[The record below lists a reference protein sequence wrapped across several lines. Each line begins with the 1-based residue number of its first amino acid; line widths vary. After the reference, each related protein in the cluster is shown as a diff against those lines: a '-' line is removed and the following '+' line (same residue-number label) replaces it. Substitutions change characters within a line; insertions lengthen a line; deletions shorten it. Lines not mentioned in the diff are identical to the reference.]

1 MIFQVF
7 RLGLLGS
14 GSCIE
19 LKSLRLQHGSSK
31 LRCSRAWALKEKEA
45 RSQDLSSGEKI
56 KRRISLCLHRRECHL
71 GSGGSVAGNMPSL
84 RKALTSEKLSKVRT
98 SAAATTTT
106 TTTTTA
112 KPMTCSKILP
122 GSSGLEKQQNWNK
135 TLMQLLTKLLQC
147 REELRGIRCLS
158 QATESRQNVLDGDG
172 LQTPRPADCSFEQR
186 LLTAR
191 QSSQKNPTFAINAA
205 TNSVERVT
213 LFSNPQPPK

>member
-14 GSCIE
+14 GSGIE
-19 LKSLRLQHGSSK
+19 LEKFEVAAWSSK
-31 LRCSRAWALKEKEA
+31 LRCSRVWALKEKEA
-45 RSQDLSSGEKI
+45 RSQDLSSGEKN

-98 SAAATTTT
+98 SAAAT